1 VPSDLRRAVKG
12 PDGSRY
18 EVVGIDEDWK
28 LGTGSLVVDA
38 ATFLWAAVRRL
49 RGREW
54 VVTVRRTDSES
65 DPVVTRLV
73 RTREDAISA
82 VAELAHAVENGQ
94 LTPPAK

>member
-1 VPSDLRRAVKG
+1 MPSDLRRAVKG

-18 EVVGIDEDWK
+18 EVVGIDKDWK
-28 LGTGSLVVDA
+28 LGTGSLVLDA
-38 ATFLWAAVRRL
+38 AAFPWAALRQL

-54 VVTVRRTDSES
+54 VVTVRRTGSKS
-65 DPVVTRLV
+65 DPDVTRLV

-82 VAELAHAVENGQ
+82 VAELADAVENGQ

>member
-1 VPSDLRRAVKG
+1 MPGDVRRVVKG

-18 EVVGIDEDWK
+18 EIVGTAKDWK
-28 LGTGSLVVDA
+28 LGTGSLVLDA
-38 ATFLWAAVRRL
+38 AAFLWAAVRQV

-54 VVTVRRTDSES
+54 VVTVRRTDSKS

-73 RTREDAISA
+73 KTREDAMSS
-82 VAELAHAVENGQ
+82 VAELVEAVESGQ